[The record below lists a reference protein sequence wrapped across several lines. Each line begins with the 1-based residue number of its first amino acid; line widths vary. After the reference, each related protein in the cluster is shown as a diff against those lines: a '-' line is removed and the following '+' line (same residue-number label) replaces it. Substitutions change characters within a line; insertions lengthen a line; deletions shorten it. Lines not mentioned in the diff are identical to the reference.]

1 MARVKERRRRQRID
15 VALVTKIEYNKKKIK
30 TQTKNISLLGIYL
43 QNDKE
48 IPIATALDIA
58 IKIPKTKKNKSRQIH
73 CKGVVFRCRPIASFK
88 PKSQYGIGIF
98 FRSFLEKAEK
108 ELSGYIDYVL
118 LQEKRK
124 GEIYMRKREKKRA
137 KQKGG
142 KR

>member
-1 MARVKERRRRQRID
+1 MARIKERRRRQRID
-15 VALVTKIEYNKKKIK
+15 VALAAKIEYNGKKIK
-30 TQTKNISLLGIYL
+30 TKTKNISLLGTYL

-48 IPIATALDIA
+48 IPIGTALDIA
-58 IKIPKTKKNKSRQIH
+58 IKIPETKKNKSRQIN
-73 CKGVVFRCRPIASFK
+73 CKGVVFRSQPIASFE

-98 FRSFLEKAEK
+98 FRSFLEKAER
-108 ELSGYIDYVL
+108 ELSGYIENVL